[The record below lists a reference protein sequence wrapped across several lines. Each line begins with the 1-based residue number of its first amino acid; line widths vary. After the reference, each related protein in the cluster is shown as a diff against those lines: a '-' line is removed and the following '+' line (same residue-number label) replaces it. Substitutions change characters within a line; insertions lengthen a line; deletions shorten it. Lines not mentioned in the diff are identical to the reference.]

1 MNKILHLHI
10 IYYLKHNGW
19 EKWVNFILIK
29 ENKIQIS
36 STNYDENIEWVNWQ
50 KYIEYPIKVFE
61 EKEVMWIS

>member
-1 MNKILHLHI
+1 M
-10 IYYLKHNGW
+10 G
-19 EKWVNFILIK
+19 KWVNFILIE